1 MNDPVNSPAHYL
13 RFGGVEPIE
22 IEERLTYCR
31 GTAVKYIIRAGYK
44 DKSREIEDLKKARWM
59 IDREIARLEKDAACL

>member
-1 MNDPVNSPAHYL
+1 MSDPVKAPAHYL

-31 GTAVKYIIRAGYK
+31 GNAVKYIIRAGYK
-44 DKSREIEDLKKARWM
+44 DKLKEIEDLEKARWM
-59 IDREIARLEKDAACL
+59 IDREIDRLKKEKGN

>member
-44 DKSREIEDLKKARWM
+44 DKSKEIEDLKKARWM
-59 IDREIARLEKDAACL
+59 IDREITRLEKEASCG